1 MILKVSKGCL
11 VKVNGM
17 KSSFINCIFMLAAGI
32 LLVGCA
38 STQRLPADAT
48 VPPAPTIPLDIREA
62 PPGDLQFAEIGDSIS
77 AYTGSSVRWGGII
90 QAVDDKEQGMWLE
103 IEEHGLDK
111 YGKPEPGS
119 PSEGRFI
126 ARISD
131 SVDSEAYA
139 LGREITVAGQLEGRI
154 EESMGKGMS
163 SLPLVEAEEHYLWDR
178 NDAIFFP
185 GQYAYRYYP
194 RRYYRYYPYYDY
206 RYYPYDRFGF
216 YSRHRYG
223 HGYPYYGYP
232 FGYGHYHGFH
242 FGLHY
247 GF

>member
-1 MILKVSKGCL
+1 
-11 VKVNGM
+11 M
-17 KSSFINCIFMLAAGI
+17 KLSSNCIF
-32 LLVGCA
+32 LLVIGLLFAGCA

-62 PPGDLQFAEIGDSIS
+62 PAGDLKLAEIGDNVNVH
-77 AYTGSSVRWGGII
+77 TGSSVRWGGII
-90 QAVDDKEQGMWLE
+90 QAIDNKQQGTWLE
-103 IEEHGLDK
+103 IEEHALDK
-111 YGKPEPGS
+111 YGKPVPGS

-131 SVDSEAYA
+131 SLDPEAYA
-139 LGREITVAGQLEGRI
+139 PGREITVAGQLEGRV
-154 EESMGKGMS
+154 EESVGKGVS

-178 NDAIFFP
+178 DDSIFFP

-194 RRYYRYYPYYDY
+194 RRYPHYDPYYDY
-206 RYYPYDRFGF
+206 GYYPYDRFGF

-223 HGYPYYGYP
+223 YGYPYRYP
-232 FGYGHYHGFH
+232 FGYGHHHGFH